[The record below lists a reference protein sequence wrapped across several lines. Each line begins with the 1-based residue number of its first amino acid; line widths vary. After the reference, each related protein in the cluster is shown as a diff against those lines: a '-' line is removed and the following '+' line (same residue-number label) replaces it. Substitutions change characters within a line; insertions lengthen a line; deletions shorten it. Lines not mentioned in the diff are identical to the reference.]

1 MGVPCWRARH
11 AAADRSEGGLCMSFS
26 GKATYD
32 GGVTMPEIM
41 EDVSDLV
48 SIVSPFETPLL
59 DHLGDP
65 KRAAVS
71 TLHEWV
77 EDALLP
83 NRDTIN
89 QASFTPNATTATSI
103 TVNNGN
109 RFQIGDQVRP
119 AGSREIMFVTAVAAN
134 VLTVTRTYGG
144 TPSSALSNGQV
155 LHIVGNAALEGA
167 NADSARFTTRQRR
180 QNITQIFRA
189 TVQVSGT
196 MQAVR
201 KHGVSDE
208 LDYQTQE
215 RVRELLRDLENSVI
229 NGAVSTSSPIGS
241 STQRRT
247 MNGII
252 RQISTNQL
260 QPGTGGMPSGG
271 GGGGDELNEELLNAA
286 LRRIWESSN
295 GPVDTIVVG
304 GAQKRRINEFLG
316 ADQRY
321 SPDDETFK
329 RMVSVYE
336 SDFGICRVLLSRW
349 MPADTVLLLDSS
361 RIEVLPLAGRSFHFK
376 PLAAAGDS
384 DSGLVLGEYTI
395 EFRNELAHGLVRG
408 LASA

>member
-1 MGVPCWRARH
+1 MGGMR
-11 AAADRSEGGLCMSFS
+11 MSFS

-32 GGVTMPEIM
+32 GGIALPELW

-65 KRAAVS
+65 KRSALS
-71 TLHEWV
+71 TVHEWI

-83 NRDTIN
+83 NRDSIN

-103 TVNNGN
+103 TVQNGS
-109 RFQIGDQVRP
+109 RFQVGDQIRP
-119 AGSREIMFVTAVAAN
+119 AGSREILFVTAVSSN
-134 VLTVTRTYGG
+134 TLTVVRTYGG

-167 NADSARFTTRQRR
+167 DADAARFTTRQRK
-180 QNITQIFRA
+180 QNVTQIFRA

-201 KHGVSDE
+201 KPGVSDE

-215 RVRELLRDLENSVI
+215 RVRELLRDLENSII
-229 NGAVSTSSPIGS
+229 NGSVSVSNPIGS
-241 STQRRT
+241 SSQRRT

-260 QPGTGGMPSGG
+260 EPDTGGMPSGG

-304 GAQKRRINEFLG
+304 GSQKRRINEFLG
-316 ADQRY
+316 TDQRY
-321 SPDDETFK
+321 SPEDETYK
-329 RMVSVYE
+329 RMVSMYE
-336 SDFGICRVLLSRW
+336 SDFGLCRVVLSRW

-361 RIEVLPLAGRSFHFK
+361 RIEVLPLAGRSFHYK
-376 PLAAAGDS
+376 PLAASGDS
-384 DSGLVLGEYTI
+384 ESGLVLGEYTL
-395 EFRNELAHGLVRG
+395 EFRNELAHGVLRG
-408 LASA
+408 LATA